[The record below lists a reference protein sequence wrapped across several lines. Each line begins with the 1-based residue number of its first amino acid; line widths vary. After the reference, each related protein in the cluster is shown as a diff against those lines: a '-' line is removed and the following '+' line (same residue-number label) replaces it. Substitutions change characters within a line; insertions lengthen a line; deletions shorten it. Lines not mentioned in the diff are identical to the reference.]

1 MPKLPP
7 YLEKGALSNRVQP
20 DLAADGLTLRPW
32 DDRDVG
38 AVIDAFTDPDIEL
51 WNRRRIDNEAEAREW
66 IGQWRQR
73 WEADTAACWAVCDA
87 ASGKVLGRMALSRI
101 EPYEGVGIIGYWV
114 LPAARGRGV
123 APVALDA
130 VTSWAFDDLGLKRL
144 ELAHSVHN
152 QPSCRVAEKAG
163 YEQEATLKSAL
174 RHADGWHDMHLHA
187 VIR

>member
-1 MPKLPP
+1 MRSVVTAVPFDGGDLPGSAAARPAVAERPARPAELARLRSHPGQDAPTPKLPP

-20 DLAADGLTLRPW
+20 DLVAEGLKLRPW

-51 WNRRRIDNEAEAREW
+51 WNRRRIDNEAEALGW

-73 WEADTAACWAVCDA
+73 WDA
-87 ASGKVLGRMALSRI
+87 
-101 EPYEGVGIIGYWV
+101 E
-114 LPAARGRGV
+114 
-123 APVALDA
+123 
-130 VTSWAFDDLGLKRL
+130 
-144 ELAHSVHN
+144 H
-152 QPSCRVAEKAG
+152 Q
-163 YEQEATLKSAL
+163 ATLKSAL

>member
-51 WNRRRIDNEAEAREW
+51 WNRRRIDNEAEALGW

-73 WEADTAACWAVCDA
+73 WDA
-87 ASGKVLGRMALSRI
+87 
-101 EPYEGVGIIGYWV
+101 E
-114 LPAARGRGV
+114 
-123 APVALDA
+123 
-130 VTSWAFDDLGLKRL
+130 
-144 ELAHSVHN
+144 H
-152 QPSCRVAEKAG
+152 Q
-163 YEQEATLKSAL
+163 ATLESAL